1 MVYRDLLNWYHLKS
15 NWVSCSEFCFCRL
28 IEKKKPTH
36 IAHICKSHKPTH
48 RPKFAKECN
57 LPSHYLNDTYSPWSY
72 NHLFITFAQ
81 NFCGMETSYNFED
94 KELLQKVGKRIRHFR
109 IIVGLSQEKLS
120 FESDL
125 DRTYIGSVERGERNI
140 ALINLNKLAKAL
152 NVSISKLLEI
162 ET

>member
-1 MVYRDLLNWYHLKS
+1 
-15 NWVSCSEFCFCRL
+15 
-28 IEKKKPTH
+28 
-36 IAHICKSHKPTH
+36 
-48 RPKFAKECN
+48 
-57 LPSHYLNDTYSPWSY
+57 
-72 NHLFITFAQ
+72 
-81 NFCGMETSYNFED
+81 METSYTFED
-94 KELLQKVGKRIRHFR
+94 KELLQKVGERIRHFR
-109 IIVGLSQEKLS
+109 IIAGLSQEKLS